1 MTDEERAEIEHFI
14 ELHEAGLL
22 MEAKGLGSF
31 ASRIEDAVKKGA
43 YKKYDAGVLHE
54 LISVAVRALERAKFF
69 LTPEVEEPEADETEE
84 PTETEAE
91 E

>member
-22 MEAKGLGSF
+22 IEARGLGAF
-31 ASRIEDAVKKGA
+31 ASRVEDAVKKGA

-69 LTPEVEEPEADETEE
+69 LNHEEGSNS
-84 PTETEAE
+84 
-91 E
+91 